1 MSDNGGAGC
10 MATTVN
16 KDTARCADI
25 EAGRQAIHK
34 GVSASG
40 GRQWRGEDD
49 RAVSIPDARV
59 GNQFFTLYTH
69 SSWSSYLAT
78 AQVMV
83 YGLEAMNYALLL
95 PRKENCG

>member
-1 MSDNGGAGC
+1 
-10 MATTVN
+10 MATVN

-59 GNQFFTLYTH
+59 GNQFFYVVYSQLLVQLPGYCT
-69 SSWSSYLAT
+69 
-78 AQVMV
+78 QVMV
-83 YGLEAMNYALLL
+83 YGFEAYLERRIAD
-95 PRKENCG
+95 ES